1 MCANLFDWLVRVV
14 AIISFILY
22 LWELWKRTNQ
32 GKLMLGF
39 LHGTKS
45 LVETMSKRATSTGA
59 DWQSLLTQIN
69 DMLARLQ
76 PPKRARRVYKP
87 EPSSE

>member
-1 MCANLFDWLVRVV
+1 MVGVV
-14 AIISFILY
+14 AIASFILY

-45 LVETMSKRATSTGA
+45 LVQAMSKRDTSTGA
-59 DWQSLLTQIN
+59 DWQPLLKQIDN
-69 DMLARLQ
+69 MLAHLQ
-76 PPKRARRVYKP
+76 PPKKKQPGA
-87 EPSSE
+87 